1 MVIIFDSSIF
11 GKIWDNMT
19 TYRNFN
25 LYLTESV
32 TIVLTEVNTG
42 VPENFLMH

>member
-1 MVIIFDSSIF
+1 MFDFRKF
-11 GKIWDNMT
+11 GGIWDYKT

-32 TIVLTEVNTG
+32 TIVLTEENTG